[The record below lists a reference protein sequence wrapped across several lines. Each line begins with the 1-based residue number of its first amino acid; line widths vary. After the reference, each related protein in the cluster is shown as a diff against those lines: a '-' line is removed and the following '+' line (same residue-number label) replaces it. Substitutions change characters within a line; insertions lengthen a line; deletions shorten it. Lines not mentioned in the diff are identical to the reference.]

1 MIRTALKTGFQT
13 CIYIALIA
21 VLAFIMMARAP
32 VCFAEGGDE
41 VPVCHTAEEAGKSL
55 RDAMK
60 QRQEMAAIC
69 IVTDTAASE
78 SEDLINEIFEQALAH
93 TGDPCE
99 GDYLKFQYG
108 TCDASARPAAV
119 GEEKAVLITYAISY
133 YDTAEQ
139 EQRVEEKTAEILD
152 GLELDSKSDEEKVR
166 AVYDYICD
174 NVDYDYDNAA
184 NEDYLLKRT
193 AYAALIDGKAVCQ
206 GYSAALY
213 RLLLEA
219 GVDNRIIFGTGIT
232 SAGDREDHTWNI
244 VKLDDSYYNID
255 VTKGDELENDNCY
268 LAGSG
273 NFDEDHIRSEEY
285 RSEDF
290 TSVYSISGSDYGEGA
305 GDGFDYIDSFL
316 LIIRM
321 LFQRFLK
328 AL

>member
-1 MIRTALKTGFQT
+1 MFRNAVKTGFRT
-13 CIYIALIA
+13 IIYIFLAA
-21 VLAFIMMARAP
+21 VLAVVVIAGEQS
-32 VCFAEGGDE
+32 CFAADE
-41 VPVCHTAEEAGKSL
+41 DTVPVCYTTEEAGKSL

-60 QRQEMAAIC
+60 QRQGTVVIC
-69 IVTDTAASE
+69 LVTDTAASD
-78 SEDLINEIFEQALAH
+78 SENLINEIFEQALVH

-108 TCDASARPAAV
+108 TCDASARPASA
-119 GEEKAVLITYAISY
+119 GDEKAVLITYAISY
-133 YDTAEQ
+133 YDTSEQ
-139 EQRVEEKTAEILD
+139 EQQTEEKIAEIID
-152 GLELDSKSDEEKVR
+152 SLELDDKTDEEKVR
-166 AVYDYICD
+166 AVYDYLCE

-219 GVDNRIIFGTGIT
+219 GIDNRIIFGTGIT

-244 VKLDDSYYNID
+244 VKLGDSYYNVD
-255 VTKGDELENDNCY
+255 VTKGDELENDDCY

-285 RSEDF
+285 SSEDF
-290 TSVYSISGSDYGEGA
+290 TSAYEISGSDYGEGA
-305 GDGFDYIDSFL
+305 EGSLDCIGSFL
-316 LIIRM
+316 LHIRM
-321 LFQRFLK
+321 NFQRLLE